1 MVTCETLYRTVVT
14 GNGLRPGRHCATSSR
29 IVVDDQ
35 IPGKPSD
42 GRALAVE
49 NGNREGTTR
58 GVSALIGGEV
68 TDDCI
73 PLWKYGAAG
82 MVTRHTQY
90 RTIVA
95 GCRLGPCR
103 HCITRSR
110 RIFKNQV
117 SGQSRNHRALGIE
130 NRHCEETGRR
140 IPGTISGRIVHIC
153 RSNRET
159 RPGAL
164 IGFQCGRTTVFRD
177 QGGDPTD
184 HCTTGSFRILN
195 RHIRRHSRDD
205 RCLIIGHSDRE

>member
-1 MVTCETLYRTVVT
+1 MVTCETLHRTVVA
-14 GNGLRPGRHCATSSR
+14 GNRLHPGRHCATSSR
-29 IVVDDQ
+29 IVIDDQ
-35 IPGKPSD
+35 IPGKPRD

-49 NGNREGTTR
+49 DGNREGTR
-58 GVSALIGGEV
+58 CGVPALIGDEV
-68 TDDCI
+68 TDYRLS
-73 PLWKYGAAG
+73 LWKDGSAA

-90 RTIVA
+90 STIVA
-95 GCRLGPCR
+95 RYRLAPCR
-103 HCITRSR
+103 HCITSSR

-117 SGQSRNHRALGIE
+117 KRQSRNRRALAVE
-130 NRHCEETGRR
+130 NSHCEEAGRR